1 MLGIVESGK
10 ISPNERDPG
19 STLSF
24 GVILQFTPMTCAK
37 RFEVELLLSPR
48 PPQYKSVLLVTLGY
62 GEFSLVL
69 ER

>member
-1 MLGIVESGK
+1 MLGIVESGEF
-10 ISPNERDPG
+10 SPNERDPG
-19 STLSF
+19 STLSL

-37 RFEVELLLSPR
+37 RFEVELP
-48 PPQYKSVLLVTLGY
+48 PPQYKPVMLVTLGN